1 MPYPQHFTFCLYC
14 KILSANSTAMKTAM
28 QELFDWMQKYSGKMV
43 SADQVVLKAHKLIK
57 KEQSQIIDAR
67 KDGLSIDDKLKQLHW
82 YHRDLIKLYVFRFNR
97 NAKKLSRETKIPYM
111 SVWRTINMIK
121 QKHKHEF
128 ELLCNQHYYNQTYKN
143 Q

>member
-1 MPYPQHFTFCLYC
+1 
-14 KILSANSTAMKTAM
+14 M